1 MGVVGETLGAAAIAA
16 LPAEQKALYQS
27 MSEAE
32 QAVFAGM
39 SEEQRAAFAAM
50 SPEERAKAMREQGVV
65 GPPLSAA
72 ALAALPADQK
82 RLYENMSDAERA
94 AFASMSEEARAAYQ
108 SMSAEER
115 ATYMKETMGV
125 PEMIGADG
133 KPIKVGGSGSSRR
146 GGGGD
151 AGGLPAAEL
160 EKLSPEER
168 AKYETMSA
176 AQRAAF
182 AGMTEEQRKAFASMS
197 EEEKSKMM
205 EKLGFPEFFE
215 GSGGPGTRDISIQA
229 DSAAHLKAM
238 MEKRRS
244 GDDEDDGATGAG
256 GMGANGR
263 KRRSRHRGKP
273 MITSLKG
280 SKAVPAWMLHKTAR
294 VEYELEMA
302 SRGETEED
310 NQDFGEFVE
319 DRFVEL
325 YGLKKIAEANLRDTL
340 KGLKQSSETH
350 TRLEIFRT
358 LTALVPGD
366 AEGESSSQPFSNQAA
381 IFMRQ
386 VLGQL
391 VKICREDHLSGMK
404 GDAFWACY
412 AKPDVLK
419 VPAAYFERIIE
430 RLNKQVS
437 YLKEQKASAKAS
449 AEGEPQAPAANKFA
463 AVQMDPKKEADIIR
477 AIKTLEAVLTDH
489 AKKDLPLT
497 ADKMIDESGKS
508 LRGEGEQKVKEI
520 NVGDDL
526 SCKKPTAKGTV
537 GRVCV
542 DSFLFRALEH
552 WDKLMDLEE
561 EMLLRAFGTWDFN
574 GDGHLEL
581 KEFTHMVKFSNAAVR
596 QAKVTRAFLAASGGA
611 DVVHKERLGPIMLS
625 YGLKLEN
632 KPASSASPATGE
644 AAG

>member
-1 MGVVGETLGAAAIAA
+1 M
-16 LPAEQKALYQS
+16 Q
-27 MSEAE
+27 
-32 QAVFAGM
+32 
-39 SEEQRAAFAAM
+39 
-50 SPEERAKAMREQGVV
+50 
-65 GPPLSAA
+65 
-72 ALAALPADQK
+72 
-82 RLYENMSDAERA
+82 
-94 AFASMSEEARAAYQ
+94 
-108 SMSAEER
+108 
-115 ATYMKETMGV
+115 
-125 PEMIGADG
+125 
-133 KPIKVGGSGSSRR
+133 
-146 GGGGD
+146 
-151 AGGLPAAEL
+151 
-160 EKLSPEER
+160 
-168 AKYETMSA
+168 
-176 AQRAAF
+176 
-182 AGMTEEQRKAFASMS
+182 
-197 EEEKSKMM
+197 
-205 EKLGFPEFFE
+205 
-215 GSGGPGTRDISIQA
+215 
-229 DSAAHLKAM
+229 
-238 MEKRRS
+238 
-244 GDDEDDGATGAG
+244 
-256 GMGANGR
+256 
-263 KRRSRHRGKP
+263 
-273 MITSLKG
+273 
-280 SKAVPAWMLHKTAR
+280 AR

-386 VLGQL
+386 ILGQL
-391 VKICREDHLSGMK
+391 VKICREDHLSGLK

-437 YLKEQKASAKAS
+437 YLKEQKTSAKASAKAS
-449 AEGEPQAPAANKFA
+449 AEGEPEAPTANKFA

-477 AIKTLEAVLTDH
+477 AIKTLEAVLADH

-508 LRGEGEQKVKEI
+508 LRGEGEQKVKEVT
-520 NVGDDL
+520 VGDDL
-526 SCKKPTAKGTV
+526 TCKKPTAKGTV

-632 KPASSASPATGE
+632 KPSDYDAEAVEAAELAAAQAAAAGSGEVLGEDEAEEGAPAPLEVGDTELASESMSPDYREMWNSMAALGKTTRIFRARRGRSPAPSHAAPSNASPVTGE

>member
-1 MGVVGETLGAAAIAA
+1 MSAEERAAYQAMSPDERKKMMRQMGVVGETLGAAAIAA

-32 QAVFAGM
+32 QAAFAGM
-39 SEEQRAAFAAM
+39 SEEQRAAFAAL
-50 SPEERAKAMREQGVV
+50 SPEERAKVMREQGVV

-160 EKLSPEER
+160 EKLSPEDR

-182 AGMTEEQRKAFASMS
+182 AGMTEEQRKVFASMS

-238 MEKRRS
+238 KEKRRS
-244 GDDEDDGATGAG
+244 GDDDDDGANGAG

-280 SKAVPAWMLHKTAR
+280 SKAVPAWMLHKTVGTMMQASVIPMSPR
-294 VEYELEMA
+294 GMA
-302 SRGETEED
+302 
-310 NQDFGEFVE
+310 
-319 DRFVEL
+319 
-325 YGLKKIAEANLRDTL
+325 
-340 KGLKQSSETH
+340 
-350 TRLEIFRT
+350 
-358 LTALVPGD
+358 
-366 AEGESSSQPFSNQAA
+366 
-381 IFMRQ
+381 
-386 VLGQL
+386 
-391 VKICREDHLSGMK
+391 LSG
-404 GDAFWACY
+404 W
-412 AKPDVLK
+412 
-419 VPAAYFERIIE
+419 
-430 RLNKQVS
+430 
-437 YLKEQKASAKAS
+437 
-449 AEGEPQAPAANKFA
+449 
-463 AVQMDPKKEADIIR
+463 
-477 AIKTLEAVLTDH
+477 H
-489 AKKDLPLT
+489 
-497 ADKMIDESGKS
+497 SG
-508 LRGEGEQKVKEI
+508 
-520 NVGDDL
+520 
-526 SCKKPTAKGTV
+526 
-537 GRVCV
+537 
-542 DSFLFRALEH
+542 
-552 WDKLMDLEE
+552 
-561 EMLLRAFGTWDFN
+561 
-574 GDGHLEL
+574 
-581 KEFTHMVKFSNAAVR
+581 
-596 QAKVTRAFLAASGGA
+596 
-611 DVVHKERLGPIMLS
+611 
-625 YGLKLEN
+625 
-632 KPASSASPATGE
+632 SPP
-644 AAG
+644 

>member
-1 MGVVGETLGAAAIAA
+1 
-16 LPAEQKALYQS
+16 
-27 MSEAE
+27 
-32 QAVFAGM
+32 
-39 SEEQRAAFAAM
+39 
-50 SPEERAKAMREQGVV
+50 
-65 GPPLSAA
+65 
-72 ALAALPADQK
+72 
-82 RLYENMSDAERA
+82 
-94 AFASMSEEARAAYQ
+94 
-108 SMSAEER
+108 
-115 ATYMKETMGV
+115 
-125 PEMIGADG
+125 
-133 KPIKVGGSGSSRR
+133 
-146 GGGGD
+146 
-151 AGGLPAAEL
+151 
-160 EKLSPEER
+160 
-168 AKYETMSA
+168 
-176 AQRAAF
+176 
-182 AGMTEEQRKAFASMS
+182 
-197 EEEKSKMM
+197 
-205 EKLGFPEFFE
+205 
-215 GSGGPGTRDISIQA
+215 
-229 DSAAHLKAM
+229 
-238 MEKRRS
+238 
-244 GDDEDDGATGAG
+244 
-256 GMGANGR
+256 
-263 KRRSRHRGKP
+263 
-273 MITSLKG
+273 
-280 SKAVPAWMLHKTAR
+280 
-294 VEYELEMA
+294 MA

-489 AKKDLPLT
+489 AKKELALT

-632 KPASSASPATGE
+632 KPSDYDAEAVEAAELAAAQAAAEAAAVGSGEVLGEDEAEADVPAPLEVGDTELAPESMSPDYRDMWNSMAALGKMTHIFRGRRGRSPAPSHASPSSASSASPATGE

>member
-1 MGVVGETLGAAAIAA
+1 LPLARSLGAHRATANPLVEPRQGLVTPQRHSASDSAGSWAALLSYDTPFHVRQRRARERALRELKEHNARPGRVDPAALAALRKSAEAHADSIAANASLGRAQAEAQRRQRLRWDEQKQQRELEQQQKREAAQAAADALAREQGEEMARQKAAAARMKQPRAPRPKRGAASGFSDEELEKLTPEQRAMYEKMSPEEQAAYAGMSDEQRKAFESMSDEEMAALLATMAGMRKAEMAAFANMTDAERAAYQAMSPDERKKMMRQMGVVGETLGAAAIAA

-39 SEEQRAAFAAM
+39 SEEQRAAFAAL

-72 ALAALPADQK
+72 ALTALPADQK
-82 RLYENMSDAERA
+82 RLYENMSDAERE

-238 MEKRRS
+238 NEKRRS

-280 SKAVPAWMLHKTAR
+280 SKAVPAWMLHKT
-294 VEYELEMA
+294 VGTMMQA
-302 SRGETEED
+302 SAT
-310 NQDFGEFVE
+310 
-319 DRFVEL
+319 
-325 YGLKKIAEANLRDTL
+325 
-340 KGLKQSSETH
+340 
-350 TRLEIFRT
+350 
-358 LTALVPGD
+358 
-366 AEGESSSQPFSNQAA
+366 
-381 IFMRQ
+381 
-386 VLGQL
+386 
-391 VKICREDHLSGMK
+391 
-404 GDAFWACY
+404 
-412 AKPDVLK
+412 PDV
-419 VPAAYFERIIE
+419 PSR
-430 RLNKQVS
+430 
-437 YLKEQKASAKAS
+437 
-449 AEGEPQAPAANKFA
+449 
-463 AVQMDPKKEADIIR
+463 D
-477 AIKTLEAVLTDH
+477 
-489 AKKDLPLT
+489 
-497 ADKMIDESGKS
+497 
-508 LRGEGEQKVKEI
+508 
-520 NVGDDL
+520 
-526 SCKKPTAKGTV
+526 
-537 GRVCV
+537 
-542 DSFLFRALEH
+542 AL
-552 WDKLMDLEE
+552 DC
-561 EMLLRAFGTWDFN
+561 
-574 GDGHLEL
+574 
-581 KEFTHMVKFSNAAVR
+581 
-596 QAKVTRAFLAASGGA
+596 
-611 DVVHKERLGPIMLS
+611 P
-625 YGLKLEN
+625 
-632 KPASSASPATGE
+632 
-644 AAG
+644 

>member
-1 MGVVGETLGAAAIAA
+1 
-16 LPAEQKALYQS
+16 
-27 MSEAE
+27 
-32 QAVFAGM
+32 
-39 SEEQRAAFAAM
+39 
-50 SPEERAKAMREQGVV
+50 
-65 GPPLSAA
+65 
-72 ALAALPADQK
+72 
-82 RLYENMSDAERA
+82 
-94 AFASMSEEARAAYQ
+94 
-108 SMSAEER
+108 
-115 ATYMKETMGV
+115 
-125 PEMIGADG
+125 
-133 KPIKVGGSGSSRR
+133 
-146 GGGGD
+146 
-151 AGGLPAAEL
+151 
-160 EKLSPEER
+160 
-168 AKYETMSA
+168 
-176 AQRAAF
+176 
-182 AGMTEEQRKAFASMS
+182 
-197 EEEKSKMM
+197 
-205 EKLGFPEFFE
+205 
-215 GSGGPGTRDISIQA
+215 
-229 DSAAHLKAM
+229 
-238 MEKRRS
+238 
-244 GDDEDDGATGAG
+244 
-256 GMGANGR
+256 
-263 KRRSRHRGKP
+263 
-273 MITSLKG
+273 
-280 SKAVPAWMLHKTAR
+280 
-294 VEYELEMA
+294 MA

-449 AEGEPQAPAANKFA
+449 AEGEPQAPAVNKFA

-632 KPASSASPATGE
+632 KPSDYDAEAVEAAELAAAQAAAEAAAVGSGEVLGEDEAEEDVSAPLEVGDAELAPESMSPDYRDMWNSMAALGKMTHIFRGRRGRSPAPSHAAPSSASPATGE